1 MIPFAEIKIILKGDC
16 MTKPNVIEM
25 HDITKKFG
33 EFVAN
38 DHINL
43 DVRPG
48 EIHALLGENG
58 AGKSTLLKQLYGIV
72 QKENIPCVM
81 FDNLKD
87 GGSNA
92 RSKAGFYGDITFLAT
107 SMCSSEGE
115 NIALNMGN
123 FAKMIESMFR
133 NNPNDNEYWIFADAV
148 DSGFSIDNV
157 VELKDELFKL
167 ILDIHKDKE
176 VYIVITAN
184 AYEMARGEQCFDVIN
199 GKYVSIKSYEKYRS
213 VILKSRDKKDAR
225 YKK

>member
-1 MIPFAEIKIILKGDC
+1 MGRKFKIDNDAYGEGIKMYNKA
-16 MTKPNVIEM
+16 TIEL
-25 HDITKKFG
+25 
-33 EFVAN
+33 V
-38 DHINL
+38 
-43 DVRPG
+43 PG
-48 EIHALLGENG
+48 VTVLVGCNG

-92 RSKAGFYGDITFLAT
+92 RSKAGFYGDTTFLET

-123 FAKMIESMFR
+123 FAKMIVSMFR

>member
-1 MIPFAEIKIILKGDC
+1 MVQYKFMESRKTMGRKFKIDNDAYGEGIKMYNKA
-16 MTKPNVIEM
+16 TIELVPG
-25 HDITKKFG
+25 ITVLIG
-33 EFVAN
+33 C
-38 DHINL
+38 
-43 DVRPG
+43 
-48 EIHALLGENG
+48 NG

-123 FAKMIESMFR
+123 FAKMIGSMFR

-157 VELKDELFKL
+157 VELKDKLFKL

>member
-1 MIPFAEIKIILKGDC
+1 MGRKFKIDNDAYGEGIKMYNKA
-16 MTKPNVIEM
+16 TIEL
-25 HDITKKFG
+25 
-33 EFVAN
+33 V
-38 DHINL
+38 
-43 DVRPG
+43 PG
-48 EIHALLGENG
+48 VTVLVGCNG

-123 FAKMIESMFR
+123 FAKMIRSMFR

>member
-1 MIPFAEIKIILKGDC
+1 MGRKFKIDNDAYGEGIKMYNKA
-16 MTKPNVIEM
+16 TIEL
-25 HDITKKFG
+25 
-33 EFVAN
+33 V
-38 DHINL
+38 
-43 DVRPG
+43 PG
-48 EIHALLGENG
+48 VTVLVGCNG

-123 FAKMIESMFR
+123 FAKMIVSMFR

>member
-1 MIPFAEIKIILKGDC
+1 MVQYKFMESRKTMGRKFKIDNDAYGEGIKMYNKA
-16 MTKPNVIEM
+16 TIEL
-25 HDITKKFG
+25 
-33 EFVAN
+33 V
-38 DHINL
+38 
-43 DVRPG
+43 PG
-48 EIHALLGENG
+48 VTVLVGCNG

-87 GGSNA
+87 GGS
-92 RSKAGFYGDITFLAT
+92 
-107 SMCSSEGE
+107 EGE

-123 FAKMIESMFR
+123 FAKMIGSMSR